1 MSITRSNQQASA
13 AESARSLGPM
23 VSGVTEDLSL
33 LVHDQIALTKSELRQ
48 SAKVAATSSA
58 MLVAAAV
65 VAFLALVFLL
75 VTAAYGLVA
84 AGLPTWAGFGIVTL
98 VLIIVTV
105 VLGLVGAKRLR
116 RVRGPERSAYQ
127 LSETKAMLARRGSG
141 G

>member
-1 MSITRSNQQASA
+1 MSITGSKQQASA
-13 AESARSLGPM
+13 GESTRSLGTM

-33 LVHDQIALTKSELRQ
+33 LVRDQIALTKSELRQ
-48 SAKVAATSSA
+48 SAKTAAMSSA

-65 VAFLALVFLL
+65 VAFLAVIFLL

-98 VLIIVTV
+98 VLIIVAA
-105 VLGLVGAKRLR
+105 VLGAIGGKRLR
-116 RVRGPERSAYQ
+116 GVSGPERSMQQ
-127 LSETKAMLARRGSG
+127 LAETKAMLARRGSG